1 MHKADPQNRTAWQEF
16 NAGIIEELPLQ
27 IGIIPFG
34 LVFGILGVESGLSP
48 VQTICLSVILF
59 GGASQI
65 VFAQLVASGTPFGII
80 LASVTTINLRH
91 TLYGLSMAVYLRE
104 LPLSWRL
111 GLAYLLTDE
120 AYAVS
125 VRRFSQQSPSPYMH
139 FHLLGTGLTLHLF
152 WQAST
157 ISGVVIGQ
165 TLPDTLSLGFV
176 IPLTFI
182 AILAPVVKRPAEMV
196 AACCATAVVFASYHL
211 PWNLWLILAALAGI
225 VGGLA
230 TERLAEQRGGQHN
243 E

>member
-1 MHKADPQNRTAWQEF
+1 MQNTDTQNRTGWQEF
-16 NAGIIEELPLQ
+16 TAGIGEELPLQ

-48 VQTICLSVILF
+48 LQTICLSIILF

-65 VFAQLVASGTPFGII
+65 VFAQLVAAGTPFGII

-91 TLYGLSMAVYLRE
+91 SLYGLSMAAYLRG
-104 LPLSWRL
+104 LPLYWRL

-125 VRRFSQQSPSPYMH
+125 IRRFSQQPASANMH

-165 TLPDTLSLGFV
+165 TLPDALSLGFV

-182 AILAPVVKRPAEMV
+182 AIVAPLVNRLPELV
-196 AACCATAVVFASYHL
+196 AAGCASAVVLATYHL
-211 PWNLWLILAALAGI
+211 PWNLWLVLAALAGI
-225 VGGLA
+225 LGGVI
-230 TERLAEQRGGQHN
+230 TETLSKQKRPS
-243 E
+243 